1 LLGIT
6 WQVSRAGKL
15 TPVAELEAVEVAGST
30 VRRATLHNADE
41 LERLGVRIGCRVFV
55 EKGGEVIPKVVSVV
69 PGSIPDDAPV
79 AAVPAQCP
87 VCAGPVGKDSDAEVA
102 WRCQNPECPAKLT
115 MRLQHLASRVA
126 LDIEGLGEALVE
138 QVVAGGRISQ
148 PWDVFRLLEDPG
160 QGLAYLAGLERMGEK
175 SAQNVMAAL
184 EGALT
189 RPLAR
194 WIHALGIPMVGQ
206 RTAELLAEA
215 YPGPGLGPL
224 WAAEEDR
231 LLAVPEVGTKV
242 AAAIRAFAQLH
253 PDLPARLEAL
263 GARPEPPRPVDRSRL
278 PLAGQVAVVTG
289 TLPSLGR
296 EEAEALLKRLGAKV
310 TSAISPKTTVL
321 VAGEKA
327 GSKLAKAQALGIP
340 VRDEAWLLA
349 QTRDEKEGVISR
361 E

>member
-1 LLGIT
+1 
-6 WQVSRAGKL
+6 
-15 TPVAELEAVEVAGST
+15 
-30 VRRATLHNADE
+30 
-41 LERLGVRIGCRVFV
+41 VFV

-69 PGSIPDDAPV
+69 PGSIPGDAP
-79 AAVPAQCP
+79 AAMVPAECP
-87 VCAGPVGKDSDAEVA
+87 VCGGDVGKDSDEEVA

-115 MRLQHLASRVA
+115 ARLQHLASRAA

-138 QVVAGGRISQ
+138 QIVAGGRISQ
-148 PWDVFRLLEDPG
+148 PWDIFRLLEDPG

-175 SAQNVMAAL
+175 SAQNVLAAL
-184 EGALT
+184 DGART
-189 RPLAR
+189 GPLAR
-194 WIHALGIPMVGQ
+194 WIHALGIPMVGA

-215 YPGPGLGPL
+215 FPGPGLDGL

-231 LLAVPEVGTKV
+231 LLAVPEVGPKV
-242 AAAIRAFAQLH
+242 AAAIRAFAGLH
-253 PDLPARLEAL
+253 PELPATLAGL
-263 GARPEPPRPVDRSRL
+263 GVAPRAPVPVDRSKL

-327 GSKLAKAQALGIP
+327 GSKLAKAEALGIP
-340 VRDEAWLLA
+340 VRDEAWLLGQQEDA
-349 QTRDEKEGVISR
+349 QALDPIEIKH
-361 E
+361 

>member
-1 LLGIT
+1 
-6 WQVSRAGKL
+6 
-15 TPVAELEAVEVAGST
+15 
-30 VRRATLHNADE
+30 
-41 LERLGVRIGCRVFV
+41 
-55 EKGGEVIPKVVSVV
+55 
-69 PGSIPDDAPV
+69 
-79 AAVPAQCP
+79 
-87 VCAGPVGKDSDAEVA
+87 VGKDSDGEVA

-115 MRLQHLASRVA
+115 ARLQHLASRVA

-138 QVVAGGRISQ
+138 QIVAGGRFSQ
-148 PWDVFRLLEDPG
+148 PWDVFQLLQQPA

-175 SAQNVMAAL
+175 SAQNVLAGLKLAR
-184 EGALT
+184 T

-206 RTAELLAEA
+206 RTGELLAEA
-215 YPGPGLGPL
+215 FPALEAL

-231 LLAVPEVGTKV
+231 LVDVPEVGPKV
-242 AAAIRAFAQLH
+242 AAAIRAFARLH
-253 PDLPARLEAL
+253 PDLPARLAAL
-263 GARPEPPRPVDRSRL
+263 GIAPEAPAPVDRSRL

-296 EEAEALLKRLGAKV
+296 EEAEALLKQLGAKV

-340 VRDEAWLLA
+340 VQDEAWLRAQEAAGQALA
-349 QTRDEKEGVISR
+349 SNTK
-361 E
+361 